1 MRPLAPAHPLLPRAC
16 APAATCTDRLAAMTG
31 TVATAALTTTTAIAG
46 TIELACDTDT
56 GYSSTHAHARHEPN

>member
-1 MRPLAPAHPLLPRAC
+1 
-16 APAATCTDRLAAMTG
+16 MTG